1 MSAATDAAATS
12 APVTEAGRS
21 ATAALAVLAPVG
33 AVMVGLLRYVL
44 PYETTDST
52 ADMVREGYA
61 DPGALSLVLWFG
73 LAAVLA
79 IVPGSIAIG
88 RLVRQRAH
96 RLTAVALTLL
106 VPAYLMLPILLIVD
120 HAIWAGA
127 DSGASQASVVSILD
141 AAHPVV
147 GIATALFVVGH
158 VLGTVLL
165 GVAML
170 RSRCVPAW
178 AAVITIVS
186 QPLHFVAAVIVPSH
200 TLDGVA
206 WGLNA
211 VGFAVA
217 AVALIRTRGEL

>member
-1 MSAATDAAATS
+1 MTTTLGTTAETTR
-12 APVTEAGRS
+12 VTGW
-21 ATAALAVLAPVG
+21 AALAVLAPIG
-33 AVMVGLLRYVL
+33 AVLVAGLRYVL

-61 DPGALSLVLWFG
+61 DPGALSLVLWLG
-73 LAAVLA
+73 LGAALT

-88 RLVRQRAH
+88 RLVRQGAP

-106 VPAYLMLPILLIVD
+106 VPAYLMLPVLLIVD
-120 HAIWAGA
+120 HTIWAGA
-127 DSGASQASVVSILD
+127 ESGASQSSVVSLLD
-141 AAHPVV
+141 AAHPIV
-147 GIATALFVVGH
+147 GIATVIFVVGH

-170 RSRCVPAW
+170 RSACVPVW

-186 QPLHFVAAVIVPSH
+186 QPLHFVAAVIAPNH
-200 TLDGVA
+200 TLDATA

-211 VGFAVA
+211 IGFAAA
-217 AVALIRTRGEL
+217 AVAVIRTPR